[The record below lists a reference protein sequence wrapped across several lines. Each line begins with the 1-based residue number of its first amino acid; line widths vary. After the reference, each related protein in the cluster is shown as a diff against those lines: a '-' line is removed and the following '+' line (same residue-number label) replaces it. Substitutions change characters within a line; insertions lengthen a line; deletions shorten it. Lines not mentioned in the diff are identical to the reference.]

1 MMKTDFIHQLPTPF
15 RIGKCT
21 EITGHFKGRMKGK
34 APGESELG
42 FCPPR
47 DFSDGPLAKTLH
59 DQCRGPT
66 FNPWSGN

>member
-47 DFSDGPLAKTLH
+47 DFSDGPVA
-59 DQCRGPT
+59 
-66 FNPWSGN
+66 